1 MTSHDLHNK
10 EPGAAC
16 ERWPGSENILMLGSW
31 EHPATALDDVAL
43 ATITD
48 ANLPLRT
55 LSIDLATTIALGA
68 ERAKGG
74 AQ

>member
-1 MTSHDLHNK
+1 MISTTKNPAQRASAGRARKTFSCL
-10 EPGAAC
+10 AA
-16 ERWPGSENILMLGSW
+16 GND
-31 EHPATALDDVAL
+31 PATALDDVAL